1 VSGSAPLPGQ
11 RSCQSAPDTTDG
23 TLEGRDGA
31 VSGRLHGRAAV
42 VTGGS
47 RGIGLAVA
55 RRLLDEGAR
64 VVVTATTQDGADRAA
79 AALDAGDRLVALRSD
94 AGSRDDVAAA
104 LDTCRQAFG
113 PVDIAVANAGIERP
127 AGLLEVEDA
136 DWRAV
141 LRVDLD
147 GAFLLTQL
155 AAREMVRHGR
165 GRIVLVSSTNAFAPE
180 AGSLAYNVA
189 KAGVVGLA
197 RAAALEVAA
206 AGVTVNAV
214 GPGLV
219 GTDMTA
225 AVVRD
230 PRMAAWYRERIPVG
244 RFGSPA
250 DVSGAVAF
258 LASDDAAWITG
269 HHLVVDGGQTVG
281 LDLPKEFE

>member
-1 VSGSAPLPGQ
+1 MS
-11 RSCQSAPDTTDG
+11 
-23 TLEGRDGA
+23 E
-31 VSGRLHGRAAV
+31 RLHGRAAL

-64 VVVTATTQDGADRAA
+64 VVVTSTTDEGADHAR

-94 AGSRDDVAAA
+94 TRSRGDVSAA
-104 LDTCRQAFG
+104 LTACRETFG
-113 PVDIAVANAGIERP
+113 SVDIAVANAGIERP
-127 AGLLEVEDA
+127 ARLLDVEDG

-141 LRVDLD
+141 LGVNLD

-155 AAREMVRHGR
+155 AARQMCRQGG
-165 GRIVLVSSTNAFAPE
+165 GRIVLIASTNAFAPE

-189 KAGVVGLA
+189 KAGVAGLA
-197 RAAALEVAA
+197 RAAALEVASD
-206 AGVTVNAV
+206 GVTVNAV

-219 GTDMTA
+219 DTDMSASVVHDERA
-225 AVVRD
+225 AS
-230 PRMAAWYRERIPVG
+230 WYRERIPLR

-250 DVSGAVAF
+250 DVAGAVAF

-281 LDLPKEFE
+281 LDLPEGTW